1 MTQLGF
7 PLAFAIPQRI
17 PNENEEGG
25 EEEGED
31 EEEEEG
37 SVSKRSMVSRHSV
50 RRGQVCCSVL
60 QLLQ

>member
-17 PNENEEGG
+17 KNEDEEGG
-25 EEEGED
+25 EEEKED
-31 EEEEEG
+31 EEEEDG
-37 SVSKRSMVSRHSV
+37 SASNRSMMSRHSV